1 MKGGGG
7 AGGGGSTRFSTA
19 WRMAWGES
27 KASSSLTVAK
37 AAGWPRGTVTFL
49 FTDIVDST
57 LLWERYPQVMPQALV
72 HHDALVHSAIG
83 AYGGVVFKT
92 LGDAVCAAFVRA
104 PDALAAACAI
114 QQSLGAEDWRRF
126 GLPPERPLRVRM
138 AIHTGMADPRHGD
151 YVGPPLNRAA
161 RILSA
166 GHGGQVLLSL
176 AARELVAD
184 ALPEGVSLR
193 DLGTYQLRGLHGTG
207 AGRPERLFLAA
218 FSTSALAIAG
228 VAACHPDLLP
238 ELAALVVR
246 GDLSLEREVMRAPM
260 SSYADALAA
269 IREGRLLRLLILRP
283 EPADVGRAPDSAAG
297 AA

>member
-1 MKGGGG
+1 M
-7 AGGGGSTRFSTA
+7 
-19 WRMAWGES
+19 
-27 KASSSLTVAK
+27 
-37 AAGWPRGTVTFL
+37 
-49 FTDIVDST
+49 
-57 LLWERYPQVMPQALV
+57 
-72 HHDALVHSAIG
+72 HSAIG

-207 AGRPERLFLAA
+207 AGRPAA
-218 FSTSALAIAG
+218 VLMQCKPYARTDAVQVRHRACGGVFRGEGGGQVFRCIQKPRQFPAALGGRVCAIAQ
-228 VAACHPDLLP
+228 
-238 ELAALVVR
+238 
-246 GDLSLEREVMRAPM
+246 AP
-260 SSYADALAA
+260 
-269 IREGRLLRLLILRP
+269 G
-283 EPADVGRAPDSAAG
+283 
-297 AA
+297 